1 MEDGTFIFQ
10 LAAQLDG
17 VGQVAVVA
25 QCHGAAAMAH
35 DHGLCVGPHAAACR
49 GVAHVTGSHVR
60 IGVCQTCQHRR
71 GEHLVHKA
79 EVAVAVDHAI
89 IVHGDAAALLTTV
102 LQGIQSRVG
111 RSGHILGTGTVVNA
125 ENAAFFVQRI
135 CKIRH
140 WFSFFA
146 LKPSQSLL
154 RNAGS
159 PEGGAFI
166 PLSRQMA

>member
-1 MEDGTFIFQ
+1 M
-10 LAAQLDG
+10 
-17 VGQVAVVA
+17 
-25 QCHGAAAMAH
+25 
-35 DHGLCVGPHAAACR
+35 
-49 GVAHVTGSHVR
+49 
-60 IGVCQTCQHRR
+60 
-71 GEHLVHKA
+71 
-79 EVAVAVDHAI
+79 AVDHAI

-154 RNAGS
+154 RNASS

>member
-1 MEDGTFIFQ
+1 MEDGTLVFQ

-35 DHGLCVGPHAAACR
+35 DHGLCVGPHAAASS
-49 GVAHVTGSHVR
+49 GIAHMAGRHMS
-60 IGVCQTCQHRR
+60 GGLGNACQHRR
-71 GEHLVHKA
+71 GEHLVHKT
-79 EVAVAVDHAI
+79 EVAVADNDAV

-154 RNAGS
+154 RNASS